1 MRSCKAGHRPHFS
14 SPELTISFK
23 HEADCAGNKSVTE
36 IYTLTAEDLAVMVET
51 DRRERAALSGKPID
65 TVQPRHPQVIL
76 NDLWRGEEANAHETH
91 RGDRG
96 KGKSRCTCGAGC
108 GPRRGCR
115 LPSTHPWSLD
125 QMLEIDRDPTAS
137 ERTPE
142 DAVIADEEAQ
152 THASDLAVMREAV
165 ARLSDRHQMIVDL
178 MIDQEMSQ
186 AEIARHLGVSRARV
200 SQLFREVKTAV
211 IDAVRQSRLNSGGSV
226 GSGVKGVANRATP
239 TTTERQGKS
248 ND

>member
-1 MRSCKAGHRPHFS
+1 MRNRKAGQRPHS
-14 SPELTISFK
+14 QRPSLTIHFK
-23 HEADCAGNKSVTE
+23 HEANCGGNKAETE
-36 IYTLTAEDLAVMVET
+36 TYFLNPEDVAVMVET
-51 DRRERAALSGKPID
+51 DRRERARQAQKPVEDIE
-65 TVQPRHPQVIL
+65 PRDAQQIL
-76 NDLWRGEEANAHETH
+76 DELWRAEEAVNHRFH

-96 KGKSRCTCGAGC
+96 KGRKECTCGAGC
-108 GPRRGCR
+108 GERRGCR

-125 QMLEIDRDPTAS
+125 QMLEIDRDPATS
-137 ERTPE
+137 ELTPE
-142 DAVIADEEAQ
+142 DVVIAAEEAQ

-165 ARLSDRHQMIVDL
+165 AQLGDRHQLIVDL

-186 AEIARHLGVSRARV
+186 ADIARHLGVSRARV

-211 IDAVRQSRLNSGGSV
+211 IDAVRQARLNSCGSV
-226 GSGVKGVANRATP
+226 GSGVKGVANRATS